1 MRHYDLRKLKSRDRI
16 FAWFGGLLAVLV
28 VAGAVV
34 WSRHSVSSARMEASN
49 IGAVSKAAPVAN
61 EGATRR

>member
-1 MRHYDLRKLKSRDRI
+1 MRHYDLRKLKRRDRI
-16 FAWFGGLLAVLV
+16 FAWFGSVLAVMV

-49 IGAVSKAAPVAN
+49 IGAVSKVAPIPS
-61 EGATRR
+61 EGAPRR